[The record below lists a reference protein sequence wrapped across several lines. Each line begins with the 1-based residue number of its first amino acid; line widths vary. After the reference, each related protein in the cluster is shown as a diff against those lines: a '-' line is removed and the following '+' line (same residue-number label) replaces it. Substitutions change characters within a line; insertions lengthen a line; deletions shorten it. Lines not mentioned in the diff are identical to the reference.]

1 MKATL
6 DNVQLTETLLQEH
19 GASDAKESEVT
30 SNMQQ
35 ITIIEDIVNH
45 QSKTLLTRNTTL
57 HSTKTNVLAKAV
69 QATSDCRS
77 KINQAS
83 SSFVVLLNGTKNN
96 SQALTD
102 LKNRGTVLKITLGKN
117 DRTNNKKIIHDVR
130 KLLETLHHHK
140 KCVHTE
146 KTLHSDL
153 KNRLHTITQSLS
165 EIGEKLKQS
174 GNQEKKTLQEFNAL
188 TSAANQ
194 NQMKFDKHQ
203 STIVQEQEEHAATV
217 QTYETNVLDMD
228 TNEKQV
234 DVKLL
239 DLEEE
244 KNTILEELKNSKSKY
259 IESKKNT
266 ENIEKETTILL
277 KSIEKDTE
285 TLETLQKEA
294 NERAMILQEN
304 EKDNAIV
311 VSSIQT
317 DHQIVVSNDE
327 NENENEDDND
337 LDSGSPSDSVL
348 SASPSVLSD
357 DGSPR
362 KPSPAQRMDTS
373 ALLVVELRREL
384 KSRGHDTNG
393 RKSVLLARL
402 NDVLDEEAKAA
413 RKGMISSPDD
423 NDMDSDDMDSDDR

>member
-57 HSTKTNVLAKAV
+57 HSTKTNVLAKAA

-130 KLLETLHHHK
+130 KLLETLRHHK
-140 KCVHTE
+140 KFVHTE
-146 KTLHSDL
+146 KTLHSEL
-153 KNRLHTITQSLS
+153 KTRLHTITQSLS
-165 EIGEKLKQS
+165 EVDKKLKQTN
-174 GNQEKKTLQEFNAL
+174 NQKNKMLQEFNAL
-188 TSAANQ
+188 TTAVNQ

-203 STIVQEQEEHAATV
+203 STIVQQQEEHASTV

-294 NERAMILQEN
+294 NERAMKLQKN

-327 NENENEDDND
+327 NENEDDT
-337 LDSGSPSDSVL
+337 SGSPSDSVL